1 MLFRSILTKILTVG
15 GKTITKSQNVIQA
28 NDKRDALAKMVYS
41 SLFLWLVS
49 RINETIHHAHSPE
62 ELLSPSST
70 MSFDYENIETTKS
83 IGVLDIYGFEQFD
96 VNGFEQ
102 LLINYANE
110 KLQRHFNKHLFE
122 VEQELYTHEGV
133 DWTYITFNDNKP
145 CLELIEGGRGSVG
158 ILGTLDDA
166 WGGMG
171 SGNEKDVKFVSHL
184 HQLFGGV
191 QETSGSVMKKKKEGG
206 MSDGKHA
213 NFRMPKFSND
223 KDFIV
228 VHYAGEVSICG
239 KIRGFVHFRFGII

>member
-1 MLFRSILTKILTVG
+1 M
-15 GKTITKSQNVIQA
+15 
-28 NDKRDALAKMVYS
+28 
-41 SLFLWLVS
+41 
-49 RINETIHHAHSPE
+49 
-62 ELLSPSST
+62 
-70 MSFDYENIETTKS
+70 KS

-122 VEQELYTHEGV
+122 VEQELYAQEGV
-133 DWTYITFNDNKP
+133 DWTYITFNDNRP
-145 CLELIEGGRGSVG
+145 CLELIEGGGGSIG

-184 HQLFGGV
+184 HQLFGGS
-191 QETSGSVMKKKKEGG
+191 QETSGSVMKKKKG
-206 MSDGKHA
+206 SDGKHP
-213 NFRMPKFSND
+213 NFQMPKFSND

-228 VHYAGEVSICG
+228 VHYAGEVSVCQDDV
-239 KIRGFVHFRFGII
+239 FVINTTCQEAYL